1 MLKTVIKLIVSILLI
16 ILLFNKID
24 MHQLKETIV
33 KVGLFDFLL
42 LCFLYLS
49 AQFISSIRW
58 KLVIK
63 SLGKNEDFLSLFKLY
78 LMGMFANLFLPSIIG
93 GDAIKGYILSKKIG
107 IRQSISSIFL
117 ERYNGLVALLLLSLI
132 SVLLFFKLFGIKIAL
147 SIISINIFAFV
158 SVYMLKFIKHK
169 KVSLFYNDIVLFH
182 KSKEF
187 YIVSALSVFIQII
200 NILIYVCVGQ
210 LTNLN
215 INIAYYFAFIPI
227 ITLISFLP
235 ISFNGIG
242 VREFSFVYLFKYAG
256 LSPAQ
261 AVSLSLI
268 VFFVSVAC
276 SLIGGVFYLSNG
288 RVVKEAKEFHR

>member
-1 MLKTVIKLIVSILLI
+1 MLKTLIKIAISVILIVIL
-16 ILLFNKID
+16 FHKID
-24 MHQLKETIV
+24 LHQLKETIS
-33 KVGLFDFLL
+33 KVGLAEFIL
-42 LCFLYLS
+42 LCFFYLF

-63 SLGKNEDFLSLFKLY
+63 SFGKDEDFLFLFKLY

-93 GDAIKGYILSKKIG
+93 GDTIKGYILSKRIG

-117 ERYNGLVALLLLSLI
+117 ERYNGLVALLLLSLF
-132 SVLLFFKLFGIKIAL
+132 SVLLFFNLFGLRIVLAV
-147 SIISINIFAFV
+147 ISINIFAFI
-158 SVYMLKFIKHK
+158 SVYMLKFIKHE
-169 KVSLFYNDIVLFH
+169 KVLLFYNDIALFH
-182 KSKEF
+182 KSREF
-187 YIVSALSVFIQII
+187 YIVSILSLLIQII
-200 NILIYVCVGQ
+200 NILIYAYVGY
-210 LTNLN
+210 LVNLN

-242 VREFSFVYLFKYAG
+242 VREFSFAYLFKYAG
-256 LSPAQ
+256 IMPAQ

-276 SLIGGVFYLSNG
+276 SLIGGVFYLSNES
-288 RVVKEAKEFHR
+288 VVKEAKGFHR